1 MDAFLQ
7 IVGSAGLPT
16 SFVGIVMFLY
26 FSVRKQ
32 EASVRAEQVAT
43 IERLRA
49 EIIELDSAKDKAVA
63 IAEKLRADV
72 NAKDVEIARLL
83 VRLAKLGD
91 TGNH

>member
-7 IVGSAGLPT
+7 IIGSAGLPT
-16 SFVGIVMFLY
+16 SFVGLLMFLY

-63 IAEKLRADV
+63 IADKLRSDV
-72 NAKDVEIARLL
+72 NAKDVEIARLM

-91 TGNH
+91 TEIH

>member
-7 IVGSAGLPT
+7 IIGSAGLPT
-16 SFVGIVMFLY
+16 SFVGLMMFLY

-49 EIIELDSAKDKAVA
+49 EIIELDSAKDKAIA
-63 IAEKLRADV
+63 IADKLRADV
-72 NAKDVEIARLL
+72 NAKDVEIARLM
-83 VRLAKLGD
+83 VRLAKLDD
-91 TGNH
+91 TEIH

>member
-49 EIIELDSAKDKAVA
+49 EIIELDSARDKAVA
-63 IAEKLRADV
+63 IADKLRADV

>member
-7 IVGSAGLPT
+7 IIGSAGLPT
-16 SFVGIVMFLY
+16 SFVGLLMFLY

-49 EIIELDSAKDKAVA
+49 EIIELDSAKDKAIA
-63 IAEKLRADV
+63 IADKLRADV
-72 NAKDVEIARLL
+72 NAKDVEIARLM

-91 TGNH
+91 TEIH

>member
-7 IVGSAGLPT
+7 IIGSAGLPT
-16 SFVGIVMFLY
+16 SFVGLLMFLY

-49 EIIELDSAKDKAVA
+49 EIIELDSVKDKAVA
-63 IAEKLRADV
+63 IADKLRADV
-72 NAKDVEIARLL
+72 NAKDVEIARLM

-91 TGNH
+91 TEIH

>member
-7 IVGSAGLPT
+7 IIGSAGLPT
-16 SFVGIVMFLY
+16 SFVGLLMFLY

-63 IAEKLRADV
+63 IADKLRADV
-72 NAKDVEIARLL
+72 NAKDVEIARLM

-91 TGNH
+91 TEIH

>member
-49 EIIELDSAKDKAVA
+49 EIIELDSARDKAVA

-91 TGNH
+91 TENH

>member
-7 IVGSAGLPT
+7 IIGSAGLPT
-16 SFVGIVMFLY
+16 SFVGLLMFLY

-43 IERLRA
+43 IKRLRA

-63 IAEKLRADV
+63 IADKLRADV
-72 NAKDVEIARLL
+72 NAKDVEIARLM

-91 TGNH
+91 TEIH

>member
-7 IVGSAGLPT
+7 IIGSAGLPT
-16 SFVGIVMFLY
+16 SFVGLMMFLY

-49 EIIELDSAKDKAVA
+49 EIIELDSAKDKAIA
-63 IAEKLRADV
+63 IADKLRADV
-72 NAKDVEIARLL
+72 NAKDVEIARLM

-91 TGNH
+91 TEIH

>member
-7 IVGSAGLPT
+7 IIGSAGLPT
-16 SFVGIVMFLY
+16 SFVGLLMFLY

-63 IAEKLRADV
+63 IADKLRADV
-72 NAKDVEIARLL
+72 HAKDVEIARLM

-91 TGNH
+91 TEIH